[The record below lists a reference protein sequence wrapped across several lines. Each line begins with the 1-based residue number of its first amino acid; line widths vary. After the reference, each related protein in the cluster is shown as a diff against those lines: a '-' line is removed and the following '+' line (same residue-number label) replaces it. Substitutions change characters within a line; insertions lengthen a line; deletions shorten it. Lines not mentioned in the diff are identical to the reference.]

1 MTRFL
6 FLIPLLLSLAWFVYL
21 RLHGWSLKQGLRG
34 FIYIAIVS
42 GFIAVAYTLLLWL
55 TNQR

>member
-6 FLIPLLLSLAWFVYL
+6 FLLPLLLSIVWLLYL
-21 RLHGWSLKQGLRG
+21 RLNGWSLRQGLRG

-42 GFIAVAYTLLLWL
+42 GFIALIYTLLWWL